1 LQTTKFQ
8 EKAMKQM
15 QPPLKL
21 MVLSAFLMPAL
32 VIAGLSAWAQTATTS
47 TTATPTASTALRTGP
62 KPTTATDQ
70 MVQEAC
76 QRQKAR
82 TAKFQQFGIK
92 EQWGSEEPF
101 VFDPKAPRC

>member
-1 LQTTKFQ
+1 
-8 EKAMKQM
+8 MKQT

-21 MVLSAFLMPAL
+21 IVLGSLVVAAL
-32 VIAGLSAWAQTATTS
+32 AIAGPSAWAQTATSS
-47 TTATPTASTALRTGP
+47 TTSTPTASTALRTGP

>member
-1 LQTTKFQ
+1 
-8 EKAMKQM
+8 MKQM
-15 QPPLKL
+15 HSSLRLMMSGPLVVATL
-21 MVLSAFLMPAL
+21 TV
-32 VIAGLSAWAQTATTS
+32 AGLSAWAQTATTS
-47 TTATPTASTALRTGP
+47 TTSTPTASTALRTGP
-62 KPTTATDQ
+62 KPTTSTDQ

-101 VFDPKAPRC
+101 VFDPKAPPC

>member
-1 LQTTKFQ
+1 
-8 EKAMKQM
+8 MKQM
-15 QPPLKL
+15 HLFLKL
-21 MVLSAFLMPAL
+21 TLLSPLAL
-32 VIAGLSAWAQTATTS
+32 ITFAVAGLSAMAQTVTTS
-47 TTATPTASTALRTGP
+47 TATSTPTASTALRTGP
-62 KPTTATDQ
+62 KPTTANDQ